1 MQKIVIFDEYD
12 NNVVCDSAQ
21 MVVAFICK
29 EGQVKTVVCG
39 DVTKN
44 SLENLSNISKK
55 LILDTLEKGEKNV

>member
-1 MQKIVIFDEYD
+1 MQKIVIFDEFD

-39 DVTKN
+39 DVTQTA
-44 SLENLSNISKK
+44 LENLSNISKK
-55 LILDTLEKGEKNV
+55 LILDKF